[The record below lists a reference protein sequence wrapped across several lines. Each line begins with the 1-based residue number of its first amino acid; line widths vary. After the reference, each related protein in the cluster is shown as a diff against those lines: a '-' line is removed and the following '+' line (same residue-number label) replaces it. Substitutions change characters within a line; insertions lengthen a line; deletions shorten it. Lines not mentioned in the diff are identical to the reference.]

1 MDNLTIK
8 INGKDYPLLVSAHAC
23 FNAAANSK
31 KKMSSADSTLELVW
45 DCLESG
51 CLEKN
56 VKLGIEKKD
65 LLKVVHI
72 NEFNRVVP
80 LLTSSAEVEKKT

>member
-8 INGKDYPLLVSAHAC
+8 INGKDYPLLVSAQAC
-23 FNAAANSK
+23 FNAAVNSK
-31 KKMSSADSTLELVW
+31 KKMPGDESTLELVW

-65 LLKVVHI
+65 LLKIVHI
-72 NEFNRVVP
+72 NEFNRIVP
-80 LLTSSAEVEKKT
+80 LLTTNTEEEKKT